1 MRRITV
7 ALFAALLLCSPG
19 CHVVRDTIF
28 GGLAEQYDTSRH
40 PSDRRAAYD
49 GYIRENVDK

>member
-7 ALFAALLLCSPG
+7 ALFAALFLFSPG
-19 CHVVRDTIF
+19 CQVVRDTIF
-28 GGLAEQYDTSRH
+28 GGLAEQYDSSRH

-49 GYIRENVDK
+49 EYIRENVDK